1 MRHHHR
7 HSRLRTGS
15 PDPFPHIERQIHDL
29 GQTAA
34 LIAGS
39 AIGAAAVTFGLTY
52 LACRASRM
60 RWSWAP
66 LLAPVPAAAAA
77 LFAPVALAGL
87 AGAVFGGLVA
97 AGALAAAERRDELQG
112 GQRRRSSRARRGP
125 FQSLRAT
132 RERRAVRRGP
142 LAAIDPGG
150 ARDWPLRPWQ
160 RRPERI
166 AIGVSRRSGRPAW
179 LRLSQIAKHVLVL
192 GATGSGKTTTM
203 LWIATRMI
211 RAGYGAIVVDLK
223 GDPKLWARLAFEA
236 GMNGRPFYLW
246 RIQGG
251 PGTQRYNPLGSG
263 DATSCRDRLVASQAF
278 AEDYYR
284 GLFATHAK
292 VVLDALAA
300 AGITPTLGAV
310 ARWWNPSDLALLIRR
325 LDDGG
330 HTRDSDARPVDE
342 GSRVTGAMDGMPP
355 ARSAAEAVKDYVETL
370 PKAQLDHIL
379 SLRARLSAVTD
390 TAAAENLEPGTS
402 EADEITLAAA
412 MRRKAVVCF
421 SLDADAYPVAAAT
434 LASLILQ
441 DLVATAGAFRQAQQ
455 LAKALLWIDEFGAVA
470 GEQGGRLVSTA
481 RDVAIPIL
489 LGGQDLAQL
498 RRVSEHFEAEIKANV
513 SVVIAHRQS
522 EPDSAEMISRMCGT
536 EEVVT
541 QTQQVDRRELNWLA
555 GSSRDETGAGSRHHE
570 RQFRADPDEVKDLG
584 TGEAVVR
591 AYNPAGVDVVEMF
604 CSEMPEE
611 LAAYVTVDEEGRT
624 RAATVADIAAHANE
638 LREALGCI
646 SPEAPVPY
654 SRAA

>member
-1 MRHHHR
+1 MTHHH
-7 HSRLRTGS
+7 HSRKRAGG
-15 PDPFPHIERQIHDL
+15 PDPFPHIEQQIHNL
-29 GQTAA
+29 GHTAA

-39 AIGAAAVTFGLTY
+39 AVGAAAVTFGLTY
-52 LACRASRM
+52 LVCRATRL

-77 LFAPVALAGL
+77 VFAPVALAGL
-87 AGAVFGGLVA
+87 AGAAFGGFVA

-112 GQRRRSSRARRGP
+112 GQRRRRSRARRGP
-125 FQSLRAT
+125 VESLRAAL
-132 RERRAVRRGP
+132 ERRALRRGP
-142 LAAIDPGG
+142 LAAIDI
-150 ARDWPLRPWQ
+150 AQRRDWPFRPW
-160 RRPERI
+160 RRRSARI
-166 AIGVSRRSGRPAW
+166 AIGISRRSGRPVW

-211 RAGYGAIVVDLK
+211 RAGYGAVVVDLK

-263 DATSCRDRLVASQAF
+263 DVTSCRDRLVASQAF

-292 VVLDALAA
+292 VVLDALTA
-300 AGITPTLGAV
+300 AGIAPTLGAV
-310 ARWWNPSDLALLIRR
+310 ARWWNPSDLELLIRR
-325 LDDGG
+325 LDDGQRSG
-330 HTRDSDARPVDE
+330 HSTASGTAE
-342 GSRVTGAMDGMPP
+342 DGLERAADGLAP
-355 ARSAAEAVKDYVETL
+355 ARSVAEAVKDYVETL
-370 PKAQLDHIL
+370 PKTQFDHIL

-390 TAAAENLEPGTS
+390 TAAAESLEPGTS
-402 EADEITLAAA
+402 EADEITLAPA

-441 DLVATAGAFRQAQQ
+441 DLVATAGAFRQAQE
-455 LAKALLWIDEFGAVA
+455 LAETLLWIDEFGAVA

-498 RRVSEHFEAEIKANV
+498 RRVSEQFEVEVKANV

-522 EPDSAEMISRMCGT
+522 EPDSAEMIARMCGT

-555 GSSRDETGAGSRHHE
+555 GSSRDETGVGSRHHE
-570 RQFRADPDEVKDLG
+570 RQFRVDPDEVKDLG
-584 TGEAVVR
+584 TGAAVVR
-591 AYNPAGVDVVEMF
+591 GYNPTGVDVVDMF
-604 CSEMPEE
+604 FSETPEE
-611 LAAYVTVDEEGRT
+611 LAAYVTVDEKGGAT
-624 RAATVADIAAHANE
+624 RPAAVADIAAHAAG
-638 LREALGCI
+638 LRAALGFAGQ
-646 SPEAPVPY
+646 SAPAPD
-654 SRAA
+654 AGD